1 MVITMSSAGDGVEG
15 VIAFLT
21 SGFVLV
27 MIGSNVEA
35 SSMLYD
41 IGTYGL
47 LMILLGIVLAVGI
60 VAAVVGEILGR

>member
-1 MVITMSSAGDGVEG
+1 MSDVGEGIEG
-15 VIAFLT
+15 VLAFIIG
-21 SGFVLV
+21 GFVLV
-27 MIGSNVEA
+27 MIGSAVES

-60 VAAVVGEILGR
+60 IAAVIGGLLGR

>member
-1 MVITMSSAGDGVEG
+1 MVTRSDVGEGIEG
-15 VIAFLT
+15 VLAFIIG
-21 SGFVLV
+21 GFVLV
-27 MIGSNVEA
+27 MIGSAVES

-60 VAAVVGEILGR
+60 VAAVIGGLLGR